1 MSSSGAGS
9 RHCDEPR
16 LVPPADNRSASRS
29 SMKRPHPEVPRNAP
43 EGTVWFGGP
52 IGWFSIALI
61 VRATDLVPDEIT
73 RLLLVTPTRTQVK
86 GVPVT
91 QKAGARA
98 ATIGSWT
105 VALTPH
111 ETDEWDVSEALRLLV
126 GRFP

>member
-1 MSSSGAGS
+1 
-9 RHCDEPR
+9 
-16 LVPPADNRSASRS
+16 
-29 SMKRPHPEVPRNAP
+29 MKRPRPKLQRNAP

-61 VRATDLVPDEIT
+61 VLATDLVPDEIT

-111 ETDEWDVSEALRLLV
+111 ATTAPPPAPWAEEVRKPCSNARPS
-126 GRFP
+126 RRA